1 MAFYVKANQKVA
13 EFLKLTEDRWKLSD
27 GNYLLWMNDML
38 AFGRLS
44 DIADIVKRIG
54 AVVLKPWQAKLETD
68 GKLCVPVPAAEDERF
83 YVEPA
88 TEEDQVEETPAEDI
102 ATEPGTDPENEQYE
116 PTEPTDE
123 PASENETPEE
133 EGGDA

>member
-1 MAFYVKANQKVA
+1 MAFYVKANPKVA

-44 DIADIVKRIG
+44 DIADIAKRIG
-54 AVVLKPWQAKLETD
+54 ATVLEPWQAKLETD
-68 GKLCVPVPAAEDERF
+68 GKLCVPVPVAEDERF
-83 YVEPA
+83 CIEPTEDVPAEPEPA
-88 TEEDQVEETPAEDI
+88 PEPEQSEPTVETGPAADTEQSDE
-102 ATEPGTDPENEQYE
+102 TEPGPGQT
-116 PTEPTDE
+116 
-123 PASENETPEE
+123 E

>member
-13 EFLKLTEDRWKLSD
+13 EFLKLTDDRWKLSD

-54 AVVLKPWQAKLETD
+54 AVVLEPWQAKLETD
-68 GKLCVPVPAAEDERF
+68 GKLCVPVPTAEDERF
-83 YVEPA
+83 YVDPT
-88 TEEDQVEETPAEDI
+88 TE
-102 ATEPGTDPENEQYE
+102 
-116 PTEPTDE
+116 EPTDE
-123 PASENETPEE
+123 PADNPDTPEETPVTE

>member
-13 EFLKLTEDRWKLSD
+13 EFLGLTEDRWKLSD

-54 AVVLKPWQAKLETD
+54 AVVLEPWQAKLETD

-88 TEEDQVEETPAEDI
+88 TEEESGMDI
-102 ATEPGTDPENEQYE
+102 
-116 PTEPTDE
+116 PTEPTEDPTDNPTEE
-123 PASENETPEE
+123 PTPENVQTEENAGPSE

>member
-54 AVVLKPWQAKLETD
+54 AVVLEPWQAKLETD
-68 GKLCVPVPAAEDERF
+68 GKLCAPVPAAEDERF
-83 YVEPA
+83 YVEPTV
-88 TEEDQVEETPAEDI
+88 TEGPADEIPTEDVPAEPES
-102 ATEPGTDPENEQYE
+102 EPEQSE

-123 PASENETPEE
+123 PVSENEKAPE
-133 EGGDA
+133 EGGGA

>member
-54 AVVLKPWQAKLETD
+54 AVVLEPWQAKLETD
-68 GKLCVPVPAAEDERF
+68 GKLCVPVPTAEDERF

-102 ATEPGTDPENEQYE
+102 TTEPESEPDPSES
-116 PTEPTDE
+116 TDE
-123 PASENETPEE
+123 PVSENEKAQE